1 MPHLP
6 LGRLRLVFDLSKQLR
21 FDPEVPAVEIKQ
33 VEGDEHDRRRGALEP
48 LLERKAAL
56 KKIITGSDLQLSD
69 SFEIDGREMFTHAC
83 KVGLEGVVSKVRDS
97 IYASGRGNN
106 WIKKTCAQR
115 ETLTIAGFALD
126 EGKWDGIYLARRKGD
141 HLIYAGKV
149 DHVVLQDGEIGA
161 AIGGRHHDLAVY
173 DGRAR
178 LESPEPTLLQDLPQ
192 CIRFATRRS
201 RKRGFRIR
209 RAKDCNNCDSL
220 LRRNFLQPAHDT
232 AAFQSRATR
241 LSNVCL
247 TATLRHRGLNCY
259 AVTFSRRAF
268 HRRNRNNA
276 LAQRLTAHQQPLER
290 VDMKTRLAISL
301 AAVSLLAASTAAFA
315 QSTTEQGARDGARA
329 GGDIGGPVGAMV
341 GGTVGAAVGAGLEI
355 PNAVLGGIPRDDSVV
370 IHERVVVGEPL
381 PPTVVLRPVPNY
393 TEYRYAVVNDRR
405 VIVEPR
411 TRRVVKIID

>member
-1 MPHLP
+1 MSCRSQLK
-6 LGRLRLVFDLSKQLR
+6 GASTKIVLVAFDLLYLNGRDLR
-21 FDPEVPAVEIKQ
+21 NV
-33 VEGDEHDRRRGALEP
+33 P

-83 KVGLEGVVSKVRDS
+83 KMGLEGVVSKVRDS

-220 LRRNFLQPAHDT
+220 LRRNFLQPAHET
-232 AAFQSRATR
+232 AAFRKSYP
-241 LSNVCL
+241 S
-247 TATLRHRGLNCY
+247 
-259 AVTFSRRAF
+259 
-268 HRRNRNNA
+268 
-276 LAQRLTAHQQPLER
+276 
-290 VDMKTRLAISL
+290 
-301 AAVSLLAASTAAFA
+301 
-315 QSTTEQGARDGARA
+315 
-329 GGDIGGPVGAMV
+329 
-341 GGTVGAAVGAGLEI
+341 
-355 PNAVLGGIPRDDSVV
+355 
-370 IHERVVVGEPL
+370 
-381 PPTVVLRPVPNY
+381 
-393 TEYRYAVVNDRR
+393 
-405 VIVEPR
+405 
-411 TRRVVKIID
+411 